1 MPRRQSLPIDF
12 EVKAAVEKLSPATL
26 RKLASFA
33 KRGVRRL
40 SLAGVP
46 IASDEHEQIVHD
58 AITDTL
64 SLVVAWDRRI
74 KMKMHLF
81 NVIKWRVSNGL
92 RRAST
97 RASVSLEVVDTEN
110 EVAMVSRE
118 SEPETS
124 LGRAQVT
131 HRLYQ
136 VARERAAGD
145 PEILSML
152 GAYSAEVSDRRAVM
166 AWTGMT
172 LPEVVNARRRL
183 DRLLA
188 GLPVELRLAALAEMR
203 ETDIVQVRE
212 IADERND

>member
-1 MPRRQSLPIDF
+1 VPRRQSLPIDLD
-12 EVKAAVEKLSPATL
+12 VKAAIEKLSPTTR

-33 KRGVRRL
+33 QRGVRQL
-40 SLAGVP
+40 AHAGVS
-46 IASDEHEQIVHD
+46 IASDEHEQFVHD

-74 KMKMHLF
+74 EMEMHLF
-81 NVIKWRVSNGL
+81 NVIRWRVSNGL

-97 RASVSLEVVDTEN
+97 RTSVSLEAVDTEN
-110 EVAMVSRE
+110 DAMVSRD
-118 SEPETS
+118 SEPETA

-131 HRLYQ
+131 QQLYQ
-136 VARERAAGD
+136 VAREHAAGD
-145 PEILSML
+145 PEMLSML
-152 GAYSAEVSDRRAVM
+152 DAYYAEVSDRRAVM

-188 GLPVELRLAALAEMR
+188 GLPPELRLAALAAMR
-203 ETDIVQVRE
+203 ETDIVQTRE
-212 IADERND
+212 IVSETND